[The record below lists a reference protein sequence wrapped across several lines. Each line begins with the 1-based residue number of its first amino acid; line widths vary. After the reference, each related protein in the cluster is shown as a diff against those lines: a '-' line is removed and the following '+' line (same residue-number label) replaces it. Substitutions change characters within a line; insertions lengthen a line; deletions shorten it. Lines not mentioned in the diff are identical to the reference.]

1 MLFDDLQLKV
11 LTRTIV
17 GKVPIAI
24 SPKGTI
30 VEDNPST
37 DDVIINAYYIP
48 MAVLHAKCIFPCL
61 MPSYRFVPDILE
73 NEKIGKIFIVF

>member
-1 MLFDDLQLKV
+1 MKWFYF
-11 LTRTIV
+11 LTQNKV

-30 VEDNPST
+30 VEDDPST
-37 DDVIINAYYIP
+37 DDVIIDAYYIP
-48 MAVLHAKCIFPCL
+48 MAVLYAKCIFPCL

-73 NEKIGKIFIVF
+73 NEKIGKILFLFI